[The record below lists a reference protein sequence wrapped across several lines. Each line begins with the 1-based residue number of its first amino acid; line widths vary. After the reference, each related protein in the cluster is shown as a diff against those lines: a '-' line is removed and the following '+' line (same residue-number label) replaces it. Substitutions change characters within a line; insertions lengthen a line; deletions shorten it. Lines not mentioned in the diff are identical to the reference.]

1 MRLARSGLHEEGLVS
16 DKLAKPRFAL
26 GVTGMLLVL
35 AFLSLVALAALV
47 ALLLFWSSI
56 VSTIEGFNR
65 ITWLTIVLW
74 FLFWASSKANERA
87 QKERAEILGIVRRL
101 EARAERPAQT

>member
-1 MRLARSGLHEEGLVS
+1 MRKGLVS

-35 AFLSLVALAALV
+35 AFLILMALAALV
-47 ALLLFWSSI
+47 ALPLFWPSI
-56 VSTIEGFNR
+56 VNTIEGFNR

>member
-1 MRLARSGLHEEGLVS
+1 MRKGLVS

-35 AFLSLVALAALV
+35 AFVSLMALAALV
-47 ALLLFWSSI
+47 APLLFWSSI